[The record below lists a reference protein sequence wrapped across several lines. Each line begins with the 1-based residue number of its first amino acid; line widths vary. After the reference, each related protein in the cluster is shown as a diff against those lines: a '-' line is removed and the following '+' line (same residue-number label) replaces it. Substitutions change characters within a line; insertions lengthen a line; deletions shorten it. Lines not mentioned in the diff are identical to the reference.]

1 MNSSATE
8 PRQPRAFDPSD
19 RSLIEEP
26 LTDREPDAAAKEDTQ
41 PSGDAQGLA
50 RPTFTDLTE
59 RGLRWGG
66 VLICALAGAAAL
78 GASASFARLVTA
90 ALVREDWIGW
100 TTLALLLVASLAGL
114 MILLREVIGFA
125 QLARVGRIRT
135 EVAKALAAGD
145 ANRERRAALHLAGL
159 YARRPQQAWSVRRFR
174 EHARDVHDSGELLA
188 LAEREMVAP
197 LDHVAR
203 RTITRSAKRV
213 ATVTAM
219 SPMALI
225 AVSYVLVENLR
236 LMRTLAALYGGRPGF
251 FGLMRLAHLVLAHLV
266 ATGGVALTDDLLG
279 QFLGQDI
286 LRRLSRRLGEGA
298 FNGAL
303 TARIGIA
310 AIAVARPLPFR
321 AVKPPRVR
329 DVLGEVLKP
338 IFSATKS

>member
-1 MNSSATE
+1 MNSPAE

-19 RSLIEEP
+19 ASLIEEALIDQAP
-26 LTDREPDAAAKEDTQ
+26 EAVVSERAQGAA
-41 PSGDAQGLA
+41 DAQGLA
-50 RPTFTDLTE
+50 RPTLTDLTQ
-59 RGLRWGG
+59 RGLRWGALLLG
-66 VLICALAGAAAL
+66 ALAGAALL
-78 GASASFARLVTA
+78 GVSASFARLVAA

-100 TTLALLLVASLAGL
+100 TTLALLLVAGLAGL
-114 MILLREVIGFA
+114 MLILRELIGFA
-125 QLARVGRIRT
+125 QLARLSRIKS
-135 EVAKALAAGD
+135 EVVKALAEGD
-145 ANRERRAALHLAGL
+145 ATRERRAALRLASL

-174 EHARDVHDSGELLA
+174 EHARDVHDAGELLS

-203 RTITRSAKRV
+203 RSITRSAKRV
-213 ATVTAM
+213 ATVTAI

-236 LMRTLAALYGGRPGF
+236 LLRTLAALYGGRPGF
-251 FGLMRLAHLVLAHLV
+251 FGLMRLAHLVLAHLL

-310 AIAVARPLPFR
+310 ALAVARPLPFR

-338 IFSATKS
+338 VFATTKS